1 MKKKLTNLKT
11 VFLFL
16 FAVFLLQGCRTEDL
30 SASSN
35 STTEK
40 RAVLVR
46 KVFPKE
52 FQKIKNLNEKFE
64 VSSKKLSQQSISG
77 KNILDGAVIDS
88 TFAMET
94 TDGKS
99 ISYTFAV
106 YRNNQ
111 KDYIENLVLQKNV

>member
-1 MKKKLTNLKT
+1 MKKNLTILKT

-16 FAVFLLQGCRTEDL
+16 FAVFLLQGCRNEDL

-40 RAVLVR
+40 RAVLIR

-52 FQKIKNLNEKFE
+52 FQKIKNLNEKFD
-64 VSSKKLSQQSISG
+64 VSSKKLSQQSFSG

-94 TDGKS
+94 TD
-99 ISYTFAV
+99 
-106 YRNNQ
+106 
-111 KDYIENLVLQKNV
+111 